1 MIAKKN
7 ETIEFFREMEQNIY
21 HKIQLARE
29 LDERRAAG
37 EICDDIIYED
47 FSQEDGTRGRFNSAA
62 SSEGTRGLVS
72 LHPTEGRPRVGSITG
87 GPPRRIRTIST
98 MDDEVLMTMRQ
109 SSGEDRRSSVYAL
122 SRTATL
128 NFGEDKL
135 APLPSTITSSA
146 RPSFRQSKDAGEK
159 SVTLESLANRLHQV
173 AAAAEPKNT
182 TTSYGVPHRKPV
194 KRRNSTGTIYIANT
208 MSTQDNDATIHCVCV
223 VIRAHMITAAREN
236 QQYLREF
243 DVFKDL
249 AFLRNVNVDAPPM
262 SLVRIRIFSI
272 DIFFCG

>member
-47 FSQEDGTRGRFNSAA
+47 FSQEDGARGRFNSAA

-135 APLPSTITSSA
+135 SPLPSTITSSA

-159 SVTLESLANRLHQV
+159 SVTLE
-173 AAAAEPKNT
+173 
-182 TTSYGVPHRKPV
+182 
-194 KRRNSTGTIYIANT
+194 
-208 MSTQDNDATIHCVCV
+208 VCLL
-223 VIRAHMITAAREN
+223 TL
-236 QQYLREF
+236 YLF
-243 DVFKDL
+243 G
-249 AFLRNVNVDAPPM
+249 
-262 SLVRIRIFSI
+262 SSI
-272 DIFFCG
+272 LSSFIVW